1 MRKVARPIKREEETS
16 ENQVVSALKVAHSLI
31 DLCHYSCVVCKKSSN
46 ADANV
51 RPPSDFE
58 KCKAKVRRD
67 AGSSKILAPW
77 LLHDR

>member
-1 MRKVARPIKREEETS
+1 M
-16 ENQVVSALKVAHSLI
+16 
-31 DLCHYSCVVCKKSSN
+31 CKKSSN

-67 AGSSKILAPW
+67 AGSSRILAPCLVHDKQ
-77 LLHDR
+77 LLSTIDQALIFVPLNM